1 MPPEPLP
8 FDRKDF
14 LKDRKP
20 SYADP
25 VGIVP
30 PRWREPPTTPSQHN
44 IHGSSSFCRWG
55 AGGGPSDFRRP
66 FSGLHGKRVGGGWHN
81 TTVESGSKENS
92 CMAFGSLKDPKGVNS
107 WETTASPNGNS
118 LPHND
123 FVNSLDQL
131 QSADQ
136 HAKNSQLGNNTPL
149 RSPSEDASP
158 CVTPMTHD
166 EATSRKKQRL
176 GWGEGLAK
184 YEKKKVDPED
194 ILDKEAGARNGMV
207 DGVSG
212 SEPLLTSPSSLT
224 DKSPSVNG
232 YSECASPTTPYSYA
246 CSSSPGLEEKESTKT
261 VTVDNSTCNPASCH
275 VSENDTEGLSSNLEN
290 LELNFSSALDKLLQ
304 ADDLC
309 SPGSKFV
316 KSTAMDKLH
325 VWKAELTKT
334 LEITETEIDSL
345 EHELKSLVSDAGSF
359 RTEYQNKTC
368 GGPLPV
374 EKTDSSPEEVNGAE
388 DSDDKSSDTTS
399 EFVESVSKCSE
410 DVGNDDVLGFVP
422 SCGDRSSSTVSDGED
437 VDNGR
442 EDDKL
447 YHFIFATNKVIAN
460 ETSDELNRI
469 LLPTTHLCNKI
480 SKSTDESLNKTK
492 IASRKRFLK
501 LKERVI
507 TSKFRV
513 LQHAWKEDLQLLSVK
528 KTGGKSQ
535 KKFESSSRMGYADHQ
550 KYCSSIHSRLYP
562 SGGSVSLVPSTEALD
577 YVKKLLSDSRVKV
590 QRKTLK
596 MPCLILDRSERMMTR
611 FVSDNGLVED
621 PVEVEKERS
630 IVGAWTEEEQKI
642 FLEKYSLFGKDFKK
656 IASFLKNKT
665 CGDCVEFY
673 YKNHKSDCFQ
683 KIKKKSA
690 FAKGMSCIT
699 NTYLVTSGRR
709 MAADATSLEMLGA
722 ASEMVA
728 SVDGEHKLHSEM
740 FCNAQETGAGDE
752 SCGGEM
758 NPTSSDWTDEE
769 KSSFLQAVRS
779 YGKDFSMIS
788 RCLKTRSRDECKVF
802 YSKARKCLGLDSIHS
817 KAGDGGD
824 DGDVD
829 HGHGH
834 DDTCM
839 VDSGSVISCDKSSSD
854 VKMEVEDLLHSSDS
868 KQEVPESESEQIV
881 VKEESKQLQD
891 LNSRDSSICM
901 DLSIEQQPVNNNNT
915 NHMEL
920 NGVEKSKGCE
930 DNGFLPGVSSHR
942 KSVSQDDID
951 TSSRL
956 SFRKSIGGSQRC
968 SSTDGYHHLP
978 KHSLMDCVESSQ
990 VVQKD
995 ENLLPEHC
1003 LPRDSCLQKPSQ
1015 SQRQGEGDV
1024 KLFGQILIKP
1034 SLSLSGSKTN
1044 TSSLQENGEKR
1055 KSSFNLKFDIDNNTN
1070 NDHGLSEVPLRR
1082 SYGFWDGNRIQ
1093 TTGFPSLP
1101 DPSSIL
1107 VSGFGNSSSSSSVKT
1122 GFQTRQV
1129 YSYKNQEP
1137 FKGVLVSD
1145 PVAAIRMHYAKTEQY
1160 NNGSNSGDI
1169 GSR

>member
-81 TTVESGSKENS
+81 TTVESGSKENN

-149 RSPSEDASP
+149 GSPSEDASP

-290 LELNFSSALDKLLQ
+290 LELNLSSALDKLLQ

-345 EHELKSLVSDAGSF
+345 EHELKCLVSDAGSF
-359 RTEYQNKTC
+359 PTEYQNKTC

-374 EKTDSSPEEVNGAE
+374 EKTDSSPEEVN

-410 DVGNDDVLGFVP
+410 DVGNDDALGFVT

-447 YHFIFATNKVIAN
+447 YDFIFATNKVIAN
-460 ETSDELNRI
+460 ETCDELNRI

-501 LKERVI
+501 FKERVI

-528 KTGGKSQ
+528 KTGAKSQ
-535 KKFESSSRMGYADHQ
+535 KKFESSSRIGYADHQ
-550 KYCSSIHSRLYP
+550 KYCSSIYSRLYSP
-562 SGGSVSLVPSTEALD
+562 GGSVSLVPTTETLD

-611 FVSDNGLVED
+611 FVSDNGLVEN

-630 IVGAWTEEEQKI
+630 IVSAWTEEEQGI

-740 FCNAQETGAGDE
+740 FCNKQETGAGDE

-788 RCLKTRSRDECKVF
+788 RCMKTRSRDECKVF
-802 YSKARKCLGLDSIHS
+802 YSKARKCLGLDSVHS
-817 KAGDGGD
+817 KAGDGDGDD

-881 VKEESKQLQD
+881 VNEESKQLQD

-915 NHMEL
+915 NKMEL
-920 NGVEKSKGCE
+920 NGVEKSKGC
-930 DNGFLPGVSSHR
+930 LPGVSSHR

-990 VVQKD
+990 VVVQKD
-995 ENLLPEHC
+995 ENLLPERC
-1003 LPRDSCLQKPSQ
+1003 LPRDSCLQKQ
-1015 SQRQGEGDV
+1015 SQRQR
-1024 KLFGQILIKP
+1024 QR
-1034 SLSLSGSKTN
+1034 
-1044 TSSLQENGEKR
+1044 Q
-1055 KSSFNLKFDIDNNTN
+1055 
-1070 NDHGLSEVPLRR
+1070 EVPLRR

-1107 VSGFGNSSSSSSVKT
+1107 VSGFGNSSSSS